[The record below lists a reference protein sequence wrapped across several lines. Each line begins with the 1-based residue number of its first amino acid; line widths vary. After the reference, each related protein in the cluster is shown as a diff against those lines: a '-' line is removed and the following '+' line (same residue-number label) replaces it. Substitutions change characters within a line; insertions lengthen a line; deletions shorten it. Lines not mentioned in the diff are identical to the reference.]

1 MTETKEAPPLR
12 RIKTLEYRGMRMPA
26 DLQIPPDM
34 IRDITGRVLCA
45 MAKELDVPEGPAPS
59 LQAARLWM
67 VRGYLGGEKLLKR
80 PERPRAGD
88 GPPKSENAGWVT
100 TWGQL
105 VEAMRENRLPPM
117 RILMSKAGFKVGAE
131 TPPG

>member
-1 MTETKEAPPLR
+1 MTDKTEAPPLR
-12 RIKTLEYRGMRMPA
+12 RIKTLEYRGMRLPA
-26 DLQIPPDM
+26 DLQLPPEM
-34 IRDITGRVLCA
+34 IRDLVARVLRT

-67 VRGYLGGEKLLKR
+67 VRGYLGGRKSLKR
-80 PERPRAGD
+80 PERAKPDASPPRVE
-88 GPPKSENAGWVT
+88 SAGWVT
-100 TWGQL
+100 TWGEL
-105 VEAMRENRLPPM
+105 VEAMRENRIPPM